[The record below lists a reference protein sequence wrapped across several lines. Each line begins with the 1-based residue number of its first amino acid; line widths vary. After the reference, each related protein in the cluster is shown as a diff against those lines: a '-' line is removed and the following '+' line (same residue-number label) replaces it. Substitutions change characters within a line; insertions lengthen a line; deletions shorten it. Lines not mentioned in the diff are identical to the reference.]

1 MPFNKNTFC
10 VAPWFGVNVKSDGK
24 LTPCCRYKES
34 TQFTYD
40 KIEQYFES
48 DVLKKLRQDLL
59 NGIKNKNCVT
69 CWADEEK
76 YGHSLRTMSNKS
88 FGLFSDYAIAEQIDN
103 PKISKIQTF
112 DLALGNL
119 CNLKCLM
126 CKPTSSSQ
134 LLAEVNLHPALSL
147 NFDRME
153 NNLDQKKYNWP
164 DTKNFVDW
172 CEKYLPQSI
181 HVAFSGGEP
190 FIIPWIEDII
200 DKIPDH
206 QKNKCVLHFTTN
218 LTVVNN
224 NLFEIFKKFK
234 EVWISVSCEGIWSTL
249 DYIRSG
255 HTWTDLALNLKML
268 KNKNINNLKLSI
280 NHVVQALSYHSIIP
294 MTFFF
299 DCMDLQINP
308 ILLSNPECYHISAL
322 SKKAKQEFLDQTN
335 NYNGKNLNF
344 IKFVRS
350 ATEKYLEQDRALT
363 DACVKRLTD
372 FDNVRQTDYKKII
385 PLVNLQKNI

>member
-1 MPFNKNTFC
+1 
-10 VAPWFGVNVKSDGK
+10 
-24 LTPCCRYKES
+24 
-34 TQFTYD
+34 
-40 KIEQYFES
+40 
-48 DVLKKLRQDLL
+48 
-59 NGIKNKNCVT
+59 
-69 CWADEEK
+69 
-76 YGHSLRTMSNKS
+76 
-88 FGLFSDYAIAEQIDN
+88 
-103 PKISKIQTF
+103 
-112 DLALGNL
+112 
-119 CNLKCLM
+119 
-126 CKPTSSSQ
+126 
-134 LLAEVNLHPALSL
+134 
-147 NFDRME
+147 
-153 NNLDQKKYNWP
+153 
-164 DTKNFVDW
+164 
-172 CEKYLPQSI
+172 
-181 HVAFSGGEP
+181 
-190 FIIPWIEDII
+190 
-200 DKIPDH
+200 
-206 QKNKCVLHFTTN
+206 
-218 LTVVNN
+218 
-224 NLFEIFKKFK
+224 
-234 EVWISVSCEGIWSTL
+234 VWISVSCEGIWSTL

-372 FDNVRQTDYKKII
+372 FDNVRQTVYRKTYKII
-385 PLVNLQKNI
+385 LCQTMLKKVTSPLVKCATH